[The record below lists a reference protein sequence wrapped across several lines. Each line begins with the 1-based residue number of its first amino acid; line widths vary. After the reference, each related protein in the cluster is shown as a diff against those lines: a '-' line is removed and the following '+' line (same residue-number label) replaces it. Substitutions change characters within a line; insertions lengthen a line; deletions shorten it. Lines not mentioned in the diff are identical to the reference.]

1 MSFVTDTFGTMINL
15 LSNCRKLLF
24 IIQDFQRLKEMD
36 WYSLMMCMN
45 KIHGIYKLFTCSKG
59 YSRKLKDTTSNYL
72 LFQEKRAKFLL
83 YDISAILNL
92 ISVLKNSHEV
102 PAS

>member
-1 MSFVTDTFGTMINL
+1 MYN
-15 LSNCRKLLF
+15 
-24 IIQDFQRLKEMD
+24 
-36 WYSLMMCMN
+36 
-45 KIHGIYKLFTCSKG
+45 
-59 YSRKLKDTTSNYL
+59 RKLKDITSNYM

-83 YDISAILNL
+83 HDISAILNL